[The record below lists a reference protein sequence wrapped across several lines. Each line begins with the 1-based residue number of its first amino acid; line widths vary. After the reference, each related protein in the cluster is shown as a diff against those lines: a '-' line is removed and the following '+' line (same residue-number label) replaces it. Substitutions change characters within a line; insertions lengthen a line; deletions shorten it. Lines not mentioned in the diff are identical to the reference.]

1 HDTINSRKGHGI
13 ALENVKQRL
22 KAYYGNSVR
31 FQVYKGEALY
41 TTIMSYQYQSK

>member
-1 HDTINSRKGHGI
+1 RFVQQSQ
-13 ALENVKQRL
+13 QRL